1 MTNQFTKKVQIEQA
15 ELDRLQ
21 QQQLRDYSQEP
32 QAMGRLLNDI
42 RDIMASKKLFGEE
55 KMNMISRLQIQ
66 FDKLKKETGE
76 QIGALQVQAVSAPPP
91 PAPAVLPKI
100 LAEQGIKPDIV
111 LEKDE
116 KEQDAEDEKGED
128 EQINKDKSAQA
139 SAQSP

>member
-1 MTNQFTKKVQIEQA
+1 MGSVFRGYWTEMTNQFTKKVQIEQA

-55 KMNMISRLQIQ
+55 KINMISRLQIQ

-76 QIGALQVQAVSAPPP
+76 
-91 PAPAVLPKI
+91 
-100 LAEQGIKPDIV
+100 
-111 LEKDE
+111 
-116 KEQDAEDEKGED
+116 
-128 EQINKDKSAQA
+128 
-139 SAQSP
+139 